1 MQIYIGLGEK
11 YANNQ
16 KYDDGSNILKSESRL
31 SEGLQFIISVLG
43 TRQDR
48 DLANLGH
55 LSVMFNGH
63 GLCHGQGHSHTLC
76 LDRTRQDIVDHGHI
90 HDQRALH

>member
-31 SEGLQFIISVLG
+31 SESLQLIIYVIE
-43 TRQDR
+43 TRRDR
-48 DLANLGH
+48 DLADLDH
-55 LSVMFNGH
+55 GH
-63 GLCHGQGHSHTLC
+63 GHGHGHTLC
-76 LDRTRQDIVDHGHI
+76 RDETRYC
-90 HDQRALH
+90 R